1 MICPPGKSM
10 IFTKEKQ
17 KKIEFVARPGGA
29 VVVCTSASPRT
40 RVASAV
46 GKVWGLVKEIELLRQ

>member
-1 MICPPGKSM
+1 M
-10 IFTKEKQ
+10 IFHKKRKQ
-17 KKIEFVARPGGA
+17 KKIELVARPGGA

-46 GKVWGLVKEIELLRQ
+46 GKVWGLVEEIELLRQ